1 MTGSQ
6 VPDIGQLT
14 KILTIAIVAV
24 LILVVAVGALFVS
37 KMFTG
42 DNEILDS
49 FASSYSEYDPLI
61 TSTNSEQTTSHP
73 AYSSQNS
80 QTSPTQTDTL
90 SSDTGISDSVNVVDS
105 FTPDDPYFKP
115 FEFKTSEV
123 PEDPVSQEY
132 FQTLYRTS
140 KTFQFDSMSIVVSVG
155 KGPLV
160 VCYAVSGLISGSGDG
175 DGNPYYSFLTV
186 TVIDNKTNEIVA
198 TGGYN
203 RKNPSDDEQYI
214 TIPRTGEFRI
224 NIYGTGLDA
233 EINVLSGTIPENP
246 NSFSV
251 ITNANDVFSQM
262 TSGSSALYEDENSDE
277 YYEEDR

>member
-24 LILVVAVGALFVS
+24 LILVVAVGIIFVS
-37 KMFTG
+37 KMLPG
-42 DNEILDS
+42 DDMVPDS
-49 FASSYSEYDPLI
+49 SSPSYNEYDPLI
-61 TSTNSEQTTSHP
+61 TSSNNGQTTAPPVYNNQDTQTNSGQAANLP
-73 AYSSQNS
+73 G
-80 QTSPTQTDTL
+80 
-90 SSDTGISDSVNVVDS
+90 DTGISDSVNVVDS

-224 NIYGTGLDA
+224 NIHGTGLDA

-262 TSGSSALYEDENSDE
+262 TTGSSALYEDDSNDE
-277 YYEEDR
+277 YYEEDW

>member
-42 DNEILDS
+42 NDEILDS

-73 AYSSQNS
+73 AYSQNS

-105 FTPDDPYFKP
+105 FTPDDPYFQP

-262 TSGSSALYEDENSDE
+262 TSGSSALYEDDGNDE
-277 YYEEDR
+277 YYEEDW